1 MSARFFIER
10 PVLSIVLSLLILIA
24 GATAVGQLPISLY
37 PQILPPQIVVTA
49 AYPGANA
56 ETLAETVAAP
66 LEQELNGVEGM
77 LYMNTQASAA
87 GRVSINITFATG
99 TDPDQAAIDV
109 SNRVAVAENRLPEA
123 VKRLGYYGG

>member
-49 AYPGANA
+49 AYPGANNA
-56 ETLAETVAAP
+56 
-66 LEQELNGVEGM
+66 
-77 LYMNTQASAA
+77 
-87 GRVSINITFATG
+87 RRITFEYVMIKDNNDSDATR
-99 TDPDQAAIDV
+99 QC
-109 SNRVAVAENRLPEA
+109 
-123 VKRLGYYGG
+123 